1 MLSLADQ
8 IVLDVFRRYLVTS
21 GEMLCFHGKWLEE
34 HGASLRRLTAIKLI
48 TKEDFQGG
56 YSLTDA
62 GYAAVQNTDEMT
74 TSDKVTVT

>member
-8 IVLDVFRRYLVTS
+8 IALDIFRSYLVTP

-34 HGASLRRLTAIKLI
+34 HGDSLRHLTAIKLI
-48 TKEDFQGG
+48 TKEHFKGA

-62 GYAAVQNTDEMT
+62 GYAALHVTDGT
-74 TSDKVTVT
+74 AIPGKVS